1 MCDGEYFSQEGDLF
15 HIVNKNRTSIT
26 MLIMCCDGY
35 KIILLSSVFILK
47 TKKKLLMKESYYK
60 CF

>member
-47 TKKKLLMKESYYK
+47 TKKKLLMK
-60 CF
+60 